1 MNQVFTAAWTF
12 VKKNPYSVL
21 LTLFVLWMCI
31 GIFPLQCY
39 EFDGQEITLGCDV
52 MYREGWSL
60 PPVYSYEYRMQPLMT
75 VLLVALKHVLPFF
88 TCEQVYCFLS
98 AVLSLVFLLGC
109 ISFARHITRAS
120 KTWILI
126 AAMLLPEMYA
136 IAMYANT
143 AIPAAAC
150 FVWAMILLSKERY
163 WLTGLLLCLA
173 VLFRIDVVTA
183 YPAILPLL
191 IFDGKSWKRAIGISA
206 AYGVTVVVVCLFFF
220 WLMNAE
226 ALNTF
231 GAYQKW
237 SGIITASERFAAILG
252 FYSLAYV
259 VLLPL
264 GVGIMVVRKY
274 WKELFLVLLPILVT
288 HYIFSSFGNASKHF
302 LYIAPFVIIAGVRAL
317 MWLKE
322 VLRHRPV
329 MKWAVIVAIVLFM
342 VVSVRKGNLNMPWIY
357 ENPLTKAGVVVPF
370 YETERGDTFYSVG
383 LGAGYELA
391 TGDENM
397 LLTGHLFYS
406 WYIHL
411 YKQMTGEWRKQQK
424 AFIDNVPTSNILTL
438 EYGSSAPISF
448 EYLTENYHFKQLE
461 NMPETY
467 RFTLSNPQRDLHF
480 WRIVL
485 DSPITDNQRI
495 INYID
500 SLSSDFLEGDAYI
513 LSAPN
518 YWGTYYFMDELVP
531 KGILEKKAE
540 RLYKIVRKK
549 VAEK

>member
-150 FVWAMILLSKERY
+150 FIWAMILLSKERY

-264 GVGIMVVRKY
+264 GVGVMAVRKY
-274 WKELFLVLLPILVT
+274 WKELFLVLLPILLT
-288 HYIFSSFGNASKHF
+288 HYIFASFGNASKHF

-322 VLRHRPV
+322 VLRHHPV

-500 SLSSDFLEGDAYI
+500 SLSSDFLDGDAYI

>member
-1 MNQVFTAAWTF
+1 MNQVFTTAWTF

-31 GIFPLQCY
+31 GIFPLRCY

-88 TCEQVYCFLS
+88 TCEQIYCFLS

-109 ISFARHITRAS
+109 ISFAHQITRAS
-120 KTWILI
+120 KAWILI

-264 GVGIMVVRKY
+264 GVGVMVVRKY

-288 HYIFSSFGNASKHF
+288 HYVFASFGNASKHF
-302 LYIAPFVIIAGVRAL
+302 LYMAPFVIIAGVRAL

-329 MKWAVIVAIVLFM
+329 LKWAVIVAIVLFM

-370 YETERGDTFYSVG
+370 YETERGDTFYSIG

-424 AFIDNVPTSNILTL
+424 AFIDKVPTSNILTL

-448 EYLTENYHFKQLE
+448 EYMTENYHFKQLE

-500 SLSSDFLEGDAYI
+500 SLSSDFLDGDAYI

-549 VAEK
+549 VGEK

>member
-31 GIFPLQCY
+31 GIFPLRCY

-60 PPVYSYEYRMQPLMT
+60 PPAYSYEYRMQPLMT

-98 AVLSLVFLLGC
+98 AVFSLVFLLGC
-109 ISFARHITRAS
+109 ISFAHHITRAS

-150 FVWAMILLSKERY
+150 FIWAMILLSKERY
-163 WLTGLLLCLA
+163 LLTGVLLCVA
-173 VLFRIDVVTA
+173 ILFRIDVVTI

-206 AYGVTVVVVCLFFF
+206 AYGVTVIAVCLFFF

-264 GVGIMVVRKY
+264 GVGVMVVRKY

-288 HYIFSSFGNASKHF
+288 HYIFASFGNASKHF
-302 LYIAPFVIIAGVRAL
+302 LYMAPFVIIAGVRAL
-317 MWLKE
+317 TWLKE
-322 VLRHRPV
+322 VLRNRPV
-329 MKWAVIVAIVLFM
+329 MKWAVIAGIVLFM

-357 ENPLTKAGVVVPF
+357 ENPLVKAGVVVPF

-424 AFIDNVPTSNILTL
+424 AFIDTVPTSNILTL

-448 EYLTENYHFKQLE
+448 EYMMEDYHFKQLE

-500 SLSSDFLEGDAYI
+500 SL
-513 LSAPN
+513 
-518 YWGTYYFMDELVP
+518 
-531 KGILEKKAE
+531 
-540 RLYKIVRKK
+540 
-549 VAEK
+549 

>member
-1 MNQVFTAAWTF
+1 MNQVFTTAWTF

-31 GIFPLQCY
+31 GIFPLRCY

-88 TCEQVYCFLS
+88 TCEQIYCFLS
-98 AVLSLVFLLGC
+98 AVFSLVFLLGC
-109 ISFARHITRAS
+109 ISFARHITQAS

-150 FVWAMILLSKERY
+150 FVWAMVLLSKERY

-173 VLFRIDVVTA
+173 VLFRIDVVTI
-183 YPAILPLL
+183 YPAILPLM

-206 AYGVTVVVVCLFFF
+206 VYGVTVIVVCLFFF

-264 GVGIMVVRKY
+264 GVGVMVVRKY
-274 WKELFLVLLPILVT
+274 WKELFLVLFPILLT
-288 HYIFSSFGNASKHF
+288 HYIFASFGNASKHF

-317 MWLKE
+317 MWLVE

-329 MKWAVIVAIVLFM
+329 LKWAAIAGIVLFM
-342 VVSVRKGNLNMPWIY
+342 VVSVRKGNLKMPWIY

-411 YKQMTGEWRKQQK
+411 YKQMTGEWREEQK
-424 AFIDNVPTSNILTL
+424 AFIDTVPTSNILTL

-448 EYLTENYHFKQLE
+448 EYMAENYHFKQLE

-500 SLSSDFLEGDAYI
+500 SLSSDFLDGDAYI